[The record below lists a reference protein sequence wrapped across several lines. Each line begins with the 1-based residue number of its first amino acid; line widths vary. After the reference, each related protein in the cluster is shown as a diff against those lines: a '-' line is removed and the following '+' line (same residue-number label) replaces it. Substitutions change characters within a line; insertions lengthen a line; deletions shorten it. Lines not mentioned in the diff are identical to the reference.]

1 MNWKTLSLAIAAA
14 GILHTAEAGRIV
26 PPELRNDRPN
36 PLVIVA
42 NLPMDFNVLPEEP
55 ASVTF
60 FQDARNI
67 RVVVEMTDSDV
78 LSESASDQT
87 LLHKTGDAVQ
97 IFISPEND
105 TRMWELMADAANR
118 KSCFFHWGPGR
129 MFYPA
134 ATDKPPVNISAV
146 AVKTASGWKADVTF
160 PAGEVAA
167 RQKLPA
173 DTRWR
178 IMVVRY
184 NYGRNLSRREVS
196 CFPQAVRVVSDPA
209 RFGRL
214 TGTR

>member
-1 MNWKTLSLAIAAA
+1 MNWKKFSLAAAAA
-14 GILHTAEAGRIV
+14 GTLYTAHADRIV
-26 PPELRNDRPN
+26 PAEIANESPC
-36 PLVIVA
+36 PLVIIA
-42 NLPMDFNVLPEEP
+42 NQPSDLNVLPQEP
-55 ASVTF
+55 AVAVF
-60 FQDARNI
+60 AKDEKNI
-67 RVVVEMTDSDV
+67 RVVVDMTDSDV

-105 TRMWELMADAANR
+105 TRLWELMLDAANR

-134 ATDKPPVNISAV
+134 ATEKPPVNISAV
-146 AVKTASGWKADVTF
+146 AVKTATGWKADVTF
-160 PAGEVAA
+160 PAAEVAA

-173 DTRWR
+173 DTCWR

-184 NYGRNLSRREVS
+184 NYGRDLPRRELS
-196 CFPQAVRVVSDPA
+196 CYPQAVRNTSDPT

-214 TGTR
+214 TGAK